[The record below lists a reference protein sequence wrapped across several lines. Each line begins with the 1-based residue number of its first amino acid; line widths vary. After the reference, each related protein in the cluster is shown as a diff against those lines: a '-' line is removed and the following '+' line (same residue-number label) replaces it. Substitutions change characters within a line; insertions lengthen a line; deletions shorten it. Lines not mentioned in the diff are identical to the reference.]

1 MIENN
6 ETKPFRRRWCVTTI
20 VSMMMYL
27 SFAFSIENERPI
39 VRAIPGQVGAI
50 VCTKLG
56 QNNG

>member
-1 MIENN
+1 
-6 ETKPFRRRWCVTTI
+6 
-20 VSMMMYL
+20 MMMYL